1 MPAKQYR
8 QWHDAQVWTH
18 LFFAPGLVCSFFT
31 LPELCLILSVVFVL
45 SIANHVNY
53 ERDGLLSMVEGVA
66 AKSLYVY
73 GVAQLCYGPYQLV
86 FMIEF
91 MCFVCTTATFL
102 TTLTLDLYKT
112 SRAQWNFYHPLGMH
126 VIPAVWVLMTAM
138 SHTPLLT
145 GIHARTN
152 FATP

>member
-18 LFFAPGLVCSFFT
+18 VFFVPGLVCSFFT

-66 AKSLYVY
+66 AKFLYVY
-73 GVAQLCYGPYQLV
+73 GVAQLCHRPSQLA
-86 FMIEF
+86 FMIEI
-91 MCFVCTTATFL
+91 MCFGWTTTTFL
-102 TTLTLDLYKT
+102 VTLALDLYNT
-112 SRAQWNFYHPLGMH
+112 SRTLWDFYHPLGMH
-126 VIPAVWVLMTAM
+126 VVPAVWVLVTAA
-138 SHTPLLT
+138 SHPPLLA
-145 GIHARTN
+145 GL
-152 FATP
+152 